1 MYTYYRMHVG
11 VTMGQL
17 HSSSAK
23 AIESTEQWNVA
34 CQRLKTRQCLKRI
47 VEL

>member
-1 MYTYYRMHVG
+1 MYTYYKMHVG
-11 VTMGQL
+11 ATMGQL
-17 HSSSAK
+17 YSYSAR
-23 AIESTEQWNVA
+23 AIESMEQWNVA